1 MLTSN
6 NSYDWP
12 CCVTKLNGKL
22 ILQGVSSRIGNQ
34 TDVLPAEMCRSLPE
48 RMLTKSNMATVD
60 SSIVFDIYTTP
71 PCAHFLMKHHS
82 KLLFIGFYLYILR
95 HGSTWRG
102 VLTMYGLSQSRPL
115 LKIERM
121 LHKAQNQ
128 KLCCTWQQGNWD
140 YHKIDNE
147 GWQTCVNRIELKT
160 ISIML

>member
-1 MLTSN
+1 MTLTSN

-34 TDVLPAEMCRSLPE
+34 TDILPAEMCRSLPE

-82 KLLFIGFYLYILR
+82 KLLFISCIYIFYDMAQPEEVYSQCMDSLKAD
-95 HGSTWRG
+95 HFDQDWTNVAQSTE
-102 VLTMYGLSQSRPL
+102 S
-115 LKIERM
+115 KIM
-121 LHKAQNQ
+121 LHLTA
-128 KLCCTWQQGNWD
+128 CNWD
-140 YHKIDNE
+140 YHKIDTE
-147 GWQTCVNRIELKT
+147 GWQTCE
-160 ISIML
+160 

>member
-22 ILQGVSSRIGNQ
+22 ILQGVSSRIGNK

-82 KLLFIGFYLYILR
+82 KLLFISCIYIFYDMAQPEEVY
-95 HGSTWRG
+95 
-102 VLTMYGLSQSRPL
+102 SQCMDSLKADHFSRL
-115 LKIERM
+115 NE
-121 LHKAQNQ
+121 
-128 KLCCTWQQGNWD
+128 CCTK
-140 YHKIDNE
+140 H
-147 GWQTCVNRIELKT
+147 RIKNYAAPDSKATE
-160 ISIML
+160 IIIR